1 MAAKI
6 GGRNEVVKM
15 LLKKG
20 AKDQPVI
27 SSEKLTDDFYNSL
40 KEKNYPG
47 IAVLVAKDGKVLYKK
62 GFGYADIKGKVPVT
76 PDTKFR
82 IGSVTKQF
90 TGAAILKLQ
99 ENNLLSVNDK
109 LSKFI
114 PDFPRGD
121 EVTIHQLLTHT
132 SGIHSYTGKP
142 DFIDRVIKTISP
154 DSLVLYF
161 KNDPYDFNPGR
172 SASI

>member
-1 MAAKI
+1 M
-6 GGRNEVVKM
+6 
-15 LLKKG
+15 
-20 AKDQPVI
+20 
-27 SSEKLTDDFYNSL
+27 
-40 KEKNYPG
+40 
-47 IAVLVAKDGKVLYKK
+47 LVAKDGKVLYRK
-62 GFGYADIKGKVPVT
+62 GFGYADIKNKILVT

-90 TGAAILKLQ
+90 TAAAILKLQ

-132 SGIHSYTGKP
+132 SGIHSYTGKD
-142 DFIDRVIKTISP
+142 DFIGKVTKTISP
-154 DSLVLYF
+154 DSLVNSI
-161 KNDPYDFNPGR
+161 KKDPYDFNPGEKCY
-172 SASI
+172 IIIQGIFY